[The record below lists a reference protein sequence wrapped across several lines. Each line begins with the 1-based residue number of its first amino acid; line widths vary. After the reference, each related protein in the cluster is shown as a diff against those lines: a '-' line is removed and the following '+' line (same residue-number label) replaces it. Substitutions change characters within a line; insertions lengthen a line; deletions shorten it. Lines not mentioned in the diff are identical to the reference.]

1 LTYEL
6 KPLEGGIYM
15 EPKERSSDKAAQEMI
30 ALMAKEGQ
38 QNAWDR
44 LQAQS
49 PQCGFGKQGIC
60 CRICTMGPC
69 RITKKAPV
77 GVCGADA
84 DTIVARNF
92 LRAVAGGASAH
103 SDHGRGVAEVFLA
116 TARGEAPD
124 YQFKDI
130 IKLYKVAEDLGVET
144 DNRSV
149 KEIALDIGKIALA
162 EFGKPEGEQLMAR
175 RAPKPRQEIWEKL
188 GIMPRAVDR
197 EVVEALHR
205 THMGVD
211 QDYKNILMHASRTA
225 LADGW
230 GGSMLATELQ
240 DILFGTPYPGRG
252 EVNLGVLKKDEVN
265 IIVHGHEPILSEMIV
280 AASSDKDLLAE
291 ARKVGAKG
299 INVAGIC
306 CTANELLMRHGVP
319 IAGNFL
325 SQELAIATGAI
336 ELMAVDVQCI
346 MQGLSEIAKCFHT
359 KLITTADKAKMVG
372 VEHVEMEEKT
382 ALNTAKKVVK
392 TAIENYANRGKV
404 NIPSEKQK
412 AVVGFSHESINYML
426 GGRYRASY
434 RPLNDNIINGRIR
447 GVAGIVGCT
456 NPKVPQDFTH
466 ITLAKELIKR
476 DVLVLTTGC
485 ATIACSKQGLTNP
498 AEALEWAGPGL
509 REVCEAVGIPP
520 VLTCGSCVDNS
531 RLLVACTE
539 IVREGGL
546 GQDISEIPAA
556 GACLESITEKA
567 ISIGQYFVAS
577 GLLVIFG
584 KEFLPISGSQNVSD
598 YLFKEIEKDL
608 GGRWAVESDPVKA
621 AEMILEH
628 IESKR
633 DALGINKE
641 KERKLYDMADR
652 RALAV
657 D

>member
-1 LTYEL
+1 
-6 KPLEGGIYM
+6 M
-15 EPKERSSDKAAQEMI
+15 EPEERSVDKAAQKMI
-30 ALMAKEGQ
+30 THMAEAGQ
-38 QNAWDR
+38 ENAWDR
-44 LQAQS
+44 LEAQL

-92 LRAVAGGASAH
+92 LRAVAAGASAH

-116 TARGEAPD
+116 AALGEAPNYD
-124 YQFKDI
+124 FKDTV
-130 IKLYKVAEDLGVET
+130 KLCRLAQELGVKTT
-144 DNRSV
+144 DRPTS
-149 KEIALDIGKIALA
+149 EIATDVGEIALA
-162 EFGKPEGEQLMAR
+162 EFGKPKGTQLMAL
-175 RAPKPRQEIWEKL
+175 RAPQSRRETWQKL
-188 GIMPRAVDR
+188 GITPRAVDR

-252 EVNLGVLKKDEVN
+252 EVNLGILKGDEVN

-280 AASSDKDLLAE
+280 AASHHEELVAAAKE
-291 ARKVGAKG
+291 AGARG

-319 IAGNFL
+319 IAGSFL

-336 ELMAVDVQCI
+336 ELMAVDVQCV
-346 MQGLSEIAKCFHT
+346 MQGLAEIAKCFHT
-359 KLITTADKAKMVG
+359 KLITTADKARILG
-372 VEHVEMEEKT
+372 VEHVPMEEKT
-382 ALNTAKKVVK
+382 ALKTAKELVSA
-392 TAIENYANRGKV
+392 AIDNYKNRGEVEIPNEKEKV
-404 NIPSEKQK
+404 I
-412 AVVGFSHESINYML
+412 AGFSHESINYML
-426 GGRYRASY
+426 GGRFRASY

-447 GVAGIVGCT
+447 GVTGIVGCT
-456 NPKVPQDFTH
+456 NPKVPQDSTH
-466 ITLAKELIKR
+466 TALAKELIRR

-485 ATIACSKQGLTNP
+485 ATIACGKLGLANP
-498 AEALEWAGPGL
+498 KKALELAGPGL

-531 RLLVACTE
+531 RLLVACAE

-546 GQDISEIPAA
+546 GDDISELPAA

-567 ISIGQYFVAS
+567 ISIGQ
-577 GLLVIFG
+577 
-584 KEFLPISGSQNVSD
+584 
-598 YLFKEIEKDL
+598 
-608 GGRWAVESDPVKA
+608 
-621 AEMILEH
+621 
-628 IESKR
+628 
-633 DALGINKE
+633 
-641 KERKLYDMADR
+641 
-652 RALAV
+652 
-657 D
+657 

>member
-1 LTYEL
+1 
-6 KPLEGGIYM
+6 M
-15 EPKERSSDKAAQEMI
+15 DPKKRSSDKAAQKMI
-30 ALMAKEGQ
+30 SCMAGADLP
-38 QNAWDR
+38 NAWDR
-44 LQAQS
+44 LEAQL
-49 PQCGFGKQGIC
+49 PQCGFGKLGVC
-60 CRICTMGPC
+60 CRICNMGPC
-69 RITKKAPV
+69 RIDPFGEGPQA

-92 LRAVAGGASAH
+92 LRAIAAGASAH

-116 TARGEAPD
+116 AATGEAPD
-124 YQFKDI
+124 YQIKDTV
-130 IKLYKVAEDLGVET
+130 KLKRIAQELGVET
-144 DNRSV
+144 QDRSV
-149 KEIALDIGKIALA
+149 NEIAVDIGQIALA
-162 EFGKPEGEQLMAR
+162 EFGKPHGTQLMAR
-175 RAPKPRQEIWEKL
+175 RAPRPRQEIWQKL
-188 GIMPRAVDR
+188 GITPRAVDR

-211 QDYKNILMHASRTA
+211 QDYKNIIMHGSRTA

-230 GGSMLATELQ
+230 GGSMLATDLQ
-240 DILFGTPYPGRG
+240 DILFGTPHAGRG

-265 IIVHGHEPILSEMIV
+265 LVVHGHEPILSEMIV
-280 AASSDKDLLAE
+280 AASQDKNLLAE
-291 ARKVGAKG
+291 AQKVGAKG

-306 CTANELLMRHGVP
+306 CTANELLMRHGIP

-325 SQELAIATGAI
+325 SQELAIATGAV

-346 MQGLSEIAKCFHT
+346 MEGLAEIVKCFHT
-359 KLITTADKAKMVG
+359 KLVTTSDKARIPG
-372 VEHVEMEEKT
+372 VEHVPMEEKT
-382 ALNTAKKVVK
+382 ALNTAKEIVK
-392 TAIENYANRGKV
+392 MAIENYKNRGGV
-404 NIPSEKQK
+404 TIPKEKQK
-412 AVVGFSHESINYML
+412 AVVGFSHEYINYML
-426 GGRYRASY
+426 GGRFRASY

-447 GVAGIVGCT
+447 GIGAIVGCT

-466 ITLAKELIKR
+466 TTLTKELIKR
-476 DVLVLTTGC
+476 DVLVVTTGC
-485 ATIACSKQGLTNP
+485 ATIACSKEGLTNP
-498 AEALEWAGPGL
+498 KDALEMAGPGL

-546 GQDISEIPAA
+546 GEDISEVPVA

-577 GLLVIFG
+577 GVLVVFAKELLPVA
-584 KEFLPISGSQNVSD
+584 GSEKVSD
-598 YLFKEIEKDL
+598 YLFNGIEKDL

-633 DALGINKE
+633 DALGINVE
-641 KERKLYDMADR
+641 KERKLYDMEDR
-652 RALAV
+652 RALAIE
-657 D
+657 

>member
-1 LTYEL
+1 
-6 KPLEGGIYM
+6 M
-15 EPKERSSDKAAQEMI
+15 EPQERSIDKAAQKII
-30 ALMAKEGQ
+30 ANMAKAGQ
-38 QNAWDR
+38 ENAWDR
-44 LQAQS
+44 LEAQS

-92 LRAVAGGASAH
+92 LRAVAAGASAH

-116 TARGEAPD
+116 TAQGEAPD
-124 YQFKDI
+124 YEFKDTV
-130 IKLYKVAEDLGVET
+130 KLYKLAQELNVEIK
-144 DNRSV
+144 DRSIH
-149 KEIALDIGKIALA
+149 EIALDVGEIALA
-162 EFGKPEGEQLMAR
+162 EFGKPKDRQLMAL
-175 RAPKPRQEIWEKL
+175 RAPQPRQENWQKL
-188 GIMPRAVDR
+188 GITPRAVDR

-211 QDYKNILMHASRTA
+211 QDYKNILLHASRTA

-240 DILFGTPYPGRG
+240 DVLFGTPYPGRG

-280 AASSDKDLLAE
+280 AASQDKDLLARAAE
-291 ARKVGAKG
+291 VGAKG

-336 ELMAVDVQCI
+336 ELMAVDVQCV
-346 MQGLSEIAKCFHT
+346 MQGLAEITKCFHT
-359 KLITTADKAKMVG
+359 KLITTADKARILG
-372 VEHVEMEEKT
+372 VEHVPMEEKT
-382 ALNTAKKVVK
+382 ALKTAKELVNM
-392 TAIENYANRGKV
+392 ALENFKNRGQVDIPDEKEKV
-404 NIPSEKQK
+404 I
-412 AVVGFSHESINYML
+412 VGFSHESINYIL
-426 GGRYRASY
+426 GGRFRASY
-434 RPLNDNIINGRIR
+434 RPLNDNIMNGRIR
-447 GVAGIVGCT
+447 GIAGIVGCS

-466 ITLAKELIKR
+466 TTLAQELIKR

-485 ATIACSKQGLTNP
+485 ATIACSKLGLTNP
-498 AEALEWAGPGL
+498 KKALELTGPGL

-531 RLLVACTE
+531 RLLVACAE

-577 GLLVIFG
+577 GMLVVFAKELLPV
-584 KEFLPISGSQNVSD
+584 SGSKNVSD
-598 YLFKEIEKDL
+598 YLFDGIEKDL

-633 DALGINKE
+633 DALGINLK

-657 D
+657 E

>member
-1 LTYEL
+1 
-6 KPLEGGIYM
+6 M
-15 EPKERSSDKAAQEMI
+15 EPQERSVDKAAQKMI
-30 ALMAKEGQ
+30 AKMNKAGQ
-38 QNAWDR
+38 KNAWDR
-44 LQAQS
+44 LEAQL
-49 PQCGFGKQGIC
+49 PQCGFGKLGIC

-69 RITKKAPV
+69 RINPFGEEPRV

-92 LRAVAGGASAH
+92 LRAVAAGASAH

-124 YQFKDI
+124 YDFRDTV
-130 IKLYKVAEDLGVET
+130 KLYRLAQELGVET
-144 DNRSV
+144 KGRSIS
-149 KEIALDIGKIALA
+149 EIAIDVGEVALA
-162 EFGKPEGEQLMAR
+162 EFGKPEGKQLMAR
-175 RAPKPRQEIWEKL
+175 RAPQPRREIWQKL
-188 GIMPRAVDR
+188 DITPRAVDR

-240 DILFGTPYPGRG
+240 DVLFGTPYPGRG
-252 EVNLGVLKKDEVN
+252 EVNLGVLKKDEIN

-280 AASSDKDLLAE
+280 AASQGEDLLAGAKE
-291 ARKVGAKG
+291 IGAKG

-336 ELMAVDVQCI
+336 ELMAVDVQCV
-346 MQGLSEIAKCFHT
+346 MQGLAEIAKCFHT
-359 KLITTADKAKMVG
+359 KLITTADKARILG
-372 VEHVEMEEKT
+372 VEHVPMEEKT
-382 ALNTAKKVVK
+382 ALNTARELVK
-392 TAIENYANRGKV
+392 MAIDNYKNRGEV
-404 NIPSEKQK
+404 DIPSEKEK
-412 AVVGFSHESINYML
+412 VVVGFSHESINYIL
-426 GGRYRASY
+426 GGRFRASY

-447 GVAGIVGCT
+447 GVVGIVGCS

-466 ITLAKELIKR
+466 TTLAKELIRR

-485 ATIACSKQGLTNP
+485 ATIACSKLGLTNP
-498 AEALEWAGPGL
+498 KKALELAGPGL

-539 IVREGGL
+539 IVHEGGL
-546 GQDISEIPAA
+546 GEDISELPAA

-577 GLLVIFG
+577 GVLVVFAKELLPV
-584 KEFLPISGSQNVSD
+584 SGSENVSD
-598 YLFKEIEKDL
+598 YLFNGIEKDL
-608 GGRWAVESDPVKA
+608 GGHWAVESDPVKA

-633 DALGINKE
+633 DALGINVE
-641 KERKLYDMADR
+641 KERKLYDMSDR
-652 RALAV
+652 RALSV
-657 D
+657 E

>member
-1 LTYEL
+1 
-6 KPLEGGIYM
+6 M
-15 EPKERSSDKAAQEMI
+15 DPKKRSSDKAAQEMI
-30 ALMAKEGQ
+30 THMAQAGQ
-38 QNAWDR
+38 QNVWDR
-44 LQAQS
+44 LDAQS

-69 RITKKAPV
+69 RITKKAQL

-92 LRAVAGGASAH
+92 LRAVAAGASAH

-144 DNRSV
+144 NNRSV
-149 KEIALDIGKIALA
+149 KEIAVDVGKIALA

-175 RAPKPRQEIWEKL
+175 RAPQPRQEIWEKL

-211 QDYKNILMHASRTA
+211 QDFRNILMHASRTA

-252 EVNLGVLKKDEVN
+252 EVNLGVLNKDEVN

-280 AASSDKDLLAE
+280 AASQDKDLLAE
-291 ARKVGAKG
+291 AEKAGAKG

-306 CTANELLMRHGVP
+306 CTANELLMRHGIP

-325 SQELAIATGAI
+325 SQELAIATGAV
-336 ELMAVDVQCI
+336 ELMAVDVQCV
-346 MQGLSEIAKCFHT
+346 MQGLAEIAKCFHT
-359 KLITTADKAKMVG
+359 KLITTADKAKIFG
-372 VEHVEMEEKT
+372 AEHVAMEEKT
-382 ALNTAKKVVK
+382 ALNTAKKLVR
-392 TAIENYANRGKV
+392 TAIENYCNRGKV
-404 NIPSEKQK
+404 NIPNEKQK
-412 AVVGFSHESINYML
+412 AVAGFSHESINYIL
-426 GGRYRASY
+426 GGKFRASY

-447 GVAGIVGCT
+447 GVAGIVGCS
-456 NPKVPQDFTH
+456 NPKVPQDYTH

-485 ATIACSKQGLTNP
+485 ATIACGKQGLMNP
-498 AEALEWAGPGL
+498 KEALDLAGPGL
-509 REVCEAVGIPP
+509 REVCETVGIPP
-520 VLTCGSCVDNS
+520 VLACGSCVDNS
-531 RLLVACTE
+531 RILIACAE

-546 GQDISEIPAA
+546 GEDISEIPAA

-577 GLLVIFG
+577 GALVVFG
-584 KEFLPISGSQNVSD
+584 KEFLPVSGSQNVCD
-598 YLFKEIEKDL
+598 YLFGGIEKDL
-608 GGRWAVESDPVKA
+608 GGRWALESDPVKA
-621 AEMILEH
+621 AELILEH

-641 KERKLYDMADR
+641 AERKLYDMEDR
-652 RALAV
+652 RTLSIE
-657 D
+657 

>member
-1 LTYEL
+1 
-6 KPLEGGIYM
+6 M
-15 EPKERSSDKAAQEMI
+15 DPKKRSSDKAAQEMI
-30 ALMAKEGQ
+30 TRMAEAGQ
-38 QNAWDR
+38 QNVWDR
-44 LQAQS
+44 LDAQS

-69 RITKKAPV
+69 RITKKAQL

-92 LRAVAGGASAH
+92 LRAVAAGASAH

-144 DNRSV
+144 NNRSV
-149 KEIALDIGKIALA
+149 KEIAVDVGKIALA

-175 RAPKPRQEIWEKL
+175 RAPQPRQEIWEKL

-211 QDYKNILMHASRTA
+211 QDFRNILMHASRTA

-252 EVNLGVLKKDEVN
+252 EVNLGVLNKDEVN

-280 AASSDKDLLAE
+280 AASQDKDLLAE
-291 ARKVGAKG
+291 AEKTGAKG

-306 CTANELLMRHGVP
+306 CTANELLMRLGVP

-325 SQELAIATGAI
+325 SQELAIATGAV
-336 ELMAVDVQCI
+336 ELMAVDVQCV
-346 MQGLSEIAKCFHT
+346 MQGLAEIAKCFHT
-359 KLITTADKAKMVG
+359 KLITTADKAKIFG
-372 VEHVEMEEKT
+372 AEHVAMEEKT
-382 ALNTAKKVVK
+382 ALNTARKLVR
-392 TAIENYANRGKV
+392 TAIENYSNRGKV
-404 NIPSEKQK
+404 NIPNEKQK
-412 AVVGFSHESINYML
+412 AVAGFSHESINYIL
-426 GGRYRASY
+426 GGKFRASY

-447 GVAGIVGCT
+447 GVAGIVGCS
-456 NPKVPQDFTH
+456 NPKVPQDYTH
-466 ITLAKELIKR
+466 ITLTKELIKR

-485 ATIACSKQGLTNP
+485 ATIACGKQGLMNP
-498 AEALEWAGPGL
+498 KEALDLAGPGL
-509 REVCEAVGIPP
+509 REVCETVGIPP
-520 VLTCGSCVDNS
+520 VLACGSCVDNS
-531 RLLVACTE
+531 RILIACAE

-546 GQDISEIPAA
+546 GEDISEMPAA

-577 GLLVIFG
+577 GALVVFG
-584 KEFLPISGSQNVSD
+584 KEFLPVSGSQNVCD
-598 YLFKEIEKDL
+598 YLFGGIEKDL
-608 GGRWAVESDPVKA
+608 GGRWALESDPVKA
-621 AEMILEH
+621 AELILEH

-641 KERKLYDMADR
+641 AERKLYDMEDR
-652 RALAV
+652 RTLSV
-657 D
+657 E